1 MPTSPSTTPPA
12 DHRTRVG
19 AQRRERTRLQLLTHA
34 IGVFNE
40 KGVDGTVIDDV
51 IAVAGVARGTFYNHF
66 KTTNE
71 LLLELV
77 TRMSEEALA
86 VIDPLVLQHDN
97 PVERFAMGT
106 RLYMRLALRYP
117 QWGHFMAQAG
127 SRVAA
132 RGQLIDIYVTRDL
145 RAAQEGRLLR
155 VPDVDVARD
164 MVVGAI
170 FYGMETMLTQPTR
183 SNHAEHLIQHVLIGL
198 GLSAKEAERIAHMP
212 LHLPAKIAGPIFDSL
227 EVAQSVGGEGWRY
240 SPS

>member
-1 MPTSPSTTPPA
+1 M
-12 DHRTRVG
+12 
-19 AQRRERTRLQLLTHA
+19 QLLVNA

-40 KGVDGTVIDDV
+40 KGVDNAVIDDL

-71 LLLELV
+71 LLRELV
-77 TRMSEEALA
+77 TCMSDEVLG
-86 VIDPLVLQHDN
+86 VIDPMVLQHDN
-97 PVERFAMGT
+97 PVERFASGT

-117 QWGHFMAQAG
+117 QWGHLMTQAG

-145 RAAQEGRLLR
+145 RTATEGRLLR

-170 FYGMETMLTQPTR
+170 FYGIETMLAQPTR
-183 SNHAEHLIQHVLIGL
+183 SSHAEHLIEHVLIGL
-198 GLSAKEAERIAHMP
+198 GLSVQEAARVAHMP
-212 LHLPAKIAGPIFDSL
+212 LHLPAKVTGPIFDNLTAASGA
-227 EVAQSVGGEGWRY
+227 EGTGWRY